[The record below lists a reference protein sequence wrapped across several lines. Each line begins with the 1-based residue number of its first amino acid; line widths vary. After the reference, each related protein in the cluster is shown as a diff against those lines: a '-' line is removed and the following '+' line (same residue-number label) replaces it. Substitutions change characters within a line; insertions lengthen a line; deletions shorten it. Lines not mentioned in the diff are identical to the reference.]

1 MRLGTGLTIIAIGAI
16 LAFAV
21 QSSPSWFNIQIAG
34 WVIMVTGVLG
44 LFLSRRDYRQ
54 WVRRVVIRRW
64 PRDPAA
70 QHDGEPQPR
79 ALGPGR
85 NGTREEPR
93 PPAAETTP
101 DRTIPGRAEQV
112 EERTEYYGD

>member
-1 MRLGTGLTIIAIGAI
+1 MRLGTGLTIVAIGAI

-34 WVIMVTGVLG
+34 WVIIVTGVVG
-44 LFLSRRDYRQ
+44 LVLSRSDYRQ

-64 PRDPAA
+64 PSTTVV
-70 QHDGEPQPR
+70 QHDGEAQRR
-79 ALGPGR
+79 ALGTGR
-85 NGTREEPR
+85 NDAHQEPQ
-93 PPAAETTP
+93 PPAAENP

-112 EERTEYYGD
+112 EERTEYYRD

>member
-34 WVIMVTGVLG
+34 WVIMVTGVVG
-44 LFLSRRDYRQ
+44 LILSRSDYRQ

-64 PRDPAA
+64 PSTTTV
-70 QHDGEPQPR
+70 QHDGESQPR
-79 ALGPGR
+79 ALRSGR
-85 NGTREEPR
+85 NGTRPEAR
-93 PPAAETTP
+93 PPAETP

-112 EERTEYYGD
+112 EERTEYYRD

>member
-1 MRLGTGLTIIAIGAI
+1 MRPGTGLTIIAIGAI

-34 WVIMVTGVLG
+34 WVIMVTGVVG
-44 LFLSRRDYRQ
+44 LLLSRSDYRQ

-64 PRDPAA
+64 PGTTVAR
-70 QHDGEPQPR
+70 HDGEPQPR

-85 NGTREEPR
+85 NGTRQDPR
-93 PPAAETTP
+93 PTTEAP
-101 DRTIPGRAEQV
+101 DRTIPGRTEQV
-112 EERTEYYGD
+112 EERTEHYRD

>member
-34 WVIMVTGVLG
+34 WVIMVTGVVG
-44 LFLSRRDYRQ
+44 LLLSRSDYRQ
-54 WVRRVVIRRW
+54 WVRRVVIRRR
-64 PRDPAA
+64 PGTTVV
-70 QHDGEPQPR
+70 QHGGEPQPR

-85 NGTREEPR
+85 NGTRQDPR
-93 PPAAETTP
+93 PPTEAP
-101 DRTIPGRAEQV
+101 DHAVPGRTEQV
-112 EERTEYYGD
+112 EERTEYYRD